1 MPGKKIK
8 LIANV
13 SSANPLAIKSVL
25 ERKVGS
31 NGTIKP
37 TSDGFDVTA
46 EFQGECIKDVNRM
59 LLSELRRAKRKPG
72 CGLNGPVK
80 EQLKSTSITSLRKQP
95 ELKLTVFAA

>member
-13 SSANPLAIKSVL
+13 SSANPSAIKSVL

-59 LLSELRRAKRKPG
+59 LLSELRRAEKKTRLRAEWFCEGTTEKYFDY
-72 CGLNGPVK
+72 V
-80 EQLKSTSITSLRKQP
+80 LKKTTR
-95 ELKLTVFAA
+95 T